1 MDDGKM
7 ALGALGIFGTIAMF
21 LLSIVLFLL
30 GHFYI
35 VNGLMVGFVPFLLL
49 SNAGYSSGICWI
61 VYGVIILLAV
71 VLQLKFKVARIVF
84 GVFSCAV
91 VAFFVW
97 DANKELAMKTQVL
110 YIVIGV
116 VITGLLN
123 VAGYCREE

>member
-49 SNAGYSSGICWI
+49 SNAGYSSGICWA
-61 VYGVIILLAV
+61 VYGVIILIAV
-71 VLQLKFKVARIVF
+71 VLQLNFKVARIVF

-97 DANKELAMKTQVL
+97 DANKELAIKTHVL
-110 YIVIGV
+110 YMVIGV

>member
-49 SNAGYSSGICWI
+49 SNAGYSSGICWA
-61 VYGVIILLAV
+61 VYGAIILIAV
-71 VLQLKFKVARIVF
+71 VLQLNFKVARIVF

-91 VAFFVW
+91 VTFFIW

-110 YIVIGV
+110 YMIVGIVI
-116 VITGLLN
+116 TALLN
-123 VAGYCREE
+123 LASSVKKD